1 MNQLEEKIS
10 AYFNTLETLYTGS
23 GTSALFLIFKYL
35 KLKNK
40 NKVLIPSLVCPQVIS
55 IALKAGIDVIFA
67 DVNLKD
73 YTLLY
78 ESCIKNYD
86 ENPYDALVLVHLY
99 GHFCDEKIIDFCQNK
114 NIFIIEDCAQTY
126 EVNPKCDVSVLSF
139 GHTKFLENELWGGA
153 ILSSKISLNSLR
165 KFNKELTL
173 RVDKQK
179 FDEYRLKYYALDL
192 KNENYFKNLKDLLL
206 KYTFVFGSDLNPY
219 VEKRLNQ
226 LDYICKK
233 RQENMQ
239 IYQKFLQHEFIL
251 HPEPNLKSIAWR
263 YTFRYLGDREKLLER
278 LRKVRID
285 CSSWYLPSHLIFE
298 GKNQKN
304 SEILSKELINLWCDE
319 KMSKEQIKDNI
330 NIILSLL

>member
-40 NKVLIPSLVCPQVIS
+40 NKVLIPSLVCPQVVS
-55 IALKAGIDVIFA
+55 IALKAEIDVIFA

-126 EVNPKCDVSVLSF
+126 KVNPKCDVSVLSF

-206 KYTFVFGSDLNPY
+206 NYTFVFGSDLNPY

-239 IYQKFLQHEFIL
+239 IYQKFLQHKFIL

-278 LRKVRID
+278 LRKVGID